1 MSWRTESSHMKTL
14 TYTVHASREQAERW
28 EAAAAVQGRMAI
40 GAWLA
45 ATADAYL
52 RELAKA
58 GRPRPLAWYRGR
70 FVTTLL
76 DKDRQP
82 YETDVPGIVSSHFGI
97 FRGDNRGL
105 GGQGCFRHSLVH
117 LPTRRILGTLPL
129 SAGLQGVGGRADHP
143 PHRLGRIGP

>member
-1 MSWRTESSHMKTL
+1 MKSV

-28 EAAAAVQGRMAI
+28 EAAAAVQGRMCVS
-40 GAWLA
+40 AWLA

-70 FVTTLL
+70 FLATLL

-82 YETDVPGIVSSHFGI
+82 YEAEVPGVVCSHFGI
-97 FRGDNRGL
+97 FRGDNRGIGPAGVL
-105 GGQGCFRHSLVH
+105 PSFPRPPAHPPHRRDASL
-117 LPTRRILGTLPL
+117 P
-129 SAGLQGVGGRADHP
+129 AGLQGARGGAAHP

>member
-1 MSWRTESSHMKTL
+1 VSYRAASSHMKTL

-70 FVTTLL
+70 FVATLL
-76 DKDRQP
+76 DKDRSMLAIAQ
-82 YETDVPGIVSSHFGI
+82 SSPTSSP
-97 FRGDNRGL
+97 RAAQS
-105 GGQGCFRHSLVH
+105 GQVV
-117 LPTRRILGTLPL
+117 T
-129 SAGLQGVGGRADHP
+129 
-143 PHRLGRIGP
+143 